1 MTSWL
6 LTKLLGSIYHG
17 RDDIMASA
25 IEHGRVP
32 SHQGHWDSTEELA
45 CWLSLVTALLSG
57 QGLPQSPHHIRC
69 HTMESPKSFYCQRR
83 EFKPLGSTSFCS
95 ISHFPII
102 GFGESLACFRCCAC
116 YIGWGERAGNC
127 DIYSNILAI
136 VPSSD
141 ENISWSGG
149 GAGKKVGLLLGRS
162 KVSIPKWTHTGCKF
176 KSLPA
181 KKCQPSIFALLE
193 SVLCRKSESDTLFWP
208 PHPSPNAWPWHW
220 QRKNGD

>member
-1 MTSWL
+1 M
-6 LTKLLGSIYHG
+6 TKLLGSIYHG

-25 IEHGRVP
+25 VEHGRVP
-32 SHQGHWDSTEELA
+32 PHQSYRYSAEQLA

-162 KVSIPKWTHTGCKF
+162 KISTCSRFIDDVSYQVVAGN
-176 KSLPA
+176 
-181 KKCQPSIFALLE
+181 
-193 SVLCRKSESDTLFWP
+193 SVTSFRTS
-208 PHPSPNAWPWHW
+208 
-220 QRKNGD
+220 

>member
-102 GFGESLACFRCCAC
+102 GFGESLACFRCCASQTEWTVRNT
-116 YIGWGERAGNC
+116 YISKWRE
-127 DIYSNILAI
+127 IHIQKLQM
-136 VPSSD
+136 
-141 ENISWSGG
+141 GG
-149 GAGKKVGLLLGRS
+149 RRKLRLGGRHS
-162 KVSIPKWTHTGCKF
+162 MAARGDMGRCKF
-176 KSLPA
+176 MKLSLWGFLIHGA
-181 KKCQPSIFALLE
+181 IQ
-193 SVLCRKSESDTLFWP
+193 
-208 PHPSPNAWPWHW
+208 
-220 QRKNGD
+220 

>member
-1 MTSWL
+1 M
-6 LTKLLGSIYHG
+6 TKLLGSVHCG
-17 RDDIMASA
+17 RDDIMTSA
-25 IEHGRVP
+25 VEHGRVP
-32 SHQGHWDSTEELA
+32 PHQSNRDSTEKLA
-45 CWLSLVTALLSG
+45 RWFSLVTALLSG

-162 KVSIPKWTHTGCKF
+162 KISTCSRFIDDVSYQVVAGNSVTSFRTSYGVVTHMIRLGAAGRAGAARGIDRD
-176 KSLPA
+176 A
-181 KKCQPSIFALLE
+181 KP
-193 SVLCRKSESDTLFWP
+193 VL
-208 PHPSPNAWPWHW
+208 
-220 QRKNGD
+220 

>member
-1 MTSWL
+1 
-6 LTKLLGSIYHG
+6 
-17 RDDIMASA
+17 
-25 IEHGRVP
+25 
-32 SHQGHWDSTEELA
+32 
-45 CWLSLVTALLSG
+45 
-57 QGLPQSPHHIRC
+57 
-69 HTMESPKSFYCQRR
+69 MESPKSFYCQRR

-162 KVSIPKWTHTGCKF
+162 KVSTCSRFVDNVSYQVVARNSITSFRTSYGVITHPISLGAASRTGAARGVDRD
-176 KSLPA
+176 A
-181 KKCQPSIFALLE
+181 KP
-193 SVLCRKSESDTLFWP
+193 VLKDWDEFCWAKMET
-208 PHPSPNAWPWHW
+208 
-220 QRKNGD
+220 QGG

>member
-1 MTSWL
+1 MLKKEKVVWKYILPKVVQLYVISCIM
-6 LTKLLGSIYHG
+6 TKLLGSVHCG
-17 RDDIMASA
+17 RDDIMTSA
-25 IEHGRVP
+25 VEHGRVP
-32 SHQGHWDSTEELA
+32 PHQSNRDSTEKLA
-45 CWLSLVTALLSG
+45 RWFSLVTALLSG

-141 ENISWSGG
+141 EVWRRSREEG
-149 GAGKKVGLLLGRS
+149 GAPPWQVQDQQL
-162 KVSIPKWTHTGCKF
+162 
-176 KSLPA
+176 
-181 KKCQPSIFALLE
+181 QPLH
-193 SVLCRKSESDTLFWP
+193 R
-208 PHPSPNAWPWHW
+208 
-220 QRKNGD
+220 